1 PNVYY
6 RLLEVDSVNNFK
18 QLNLNDTLTGLQVN
32 PIYEF
37 LQANNE
43 VNYYIGSILGTS
55 QFYPNQIIKSDQKQR
70 VLKRSTITYPYTNR
84 DNKDQLVTIFDAAW
98 TSDSNIVMVSTGDTQ
113 TNHKGDI
120 HLFIYDTTLS
130 QLKYKRLTTID
141 SLEESLFYQNLVFDS
156 VSNCFYFACHQ
167 KPSDAFS
174 SINYSRDTSD
184 FRLIKFDKDLNIR
197 FDRRYRRNKT
207 MMMNTLTTD
216 SEGNVIM
223 VGQIQDP
230 DRTNL
235 YHGDL
240 YILKVDS
247 LGNFNPI
254 GISEEKIDPL
264 NYALFPNPADDQL
277 VFRQYN
283 LNEKYNLKIYDS
295 KGVLIKQERI
305 SQQEQIINVTSLT
318 TGVYIYLLEDSKSR
332 MISGKIMKK

>member
-1 PNVYY
+1 
-6 RLLEVDSVNNFK
+6 
-18 QLNLNDTLTGLQVN
+18 
-32 PIYEF
+32 
-37 LQANNE
+37 
-43 VNYYIGSILGTS
+43 
-55 QFYPNQIIKSDQKQR
+55 
-70 VLKRSTITYPYTNR
+70 
-84 DNKDQLVTIFDAAW
+84 
-98 TSDSNIVMVSTGDTQ
+98 
-113 TNHKGDI
+113 
-120 HLFIYDTTLS
+120 
-130 QLKYKRLTTID
+130 
-141 SLEESLFYQNLVFDS
+141 
-156 VSNCFYFACHQ
+156 
-167 KPSDAFS
+167 
-174 SINYSRDTSD
+174 
-184 FRLIKFDKDLNIR
+184 
-197 FDRRYRRNKT
+197 
-207 MMMNTLTTD
+207 MNTLTTD